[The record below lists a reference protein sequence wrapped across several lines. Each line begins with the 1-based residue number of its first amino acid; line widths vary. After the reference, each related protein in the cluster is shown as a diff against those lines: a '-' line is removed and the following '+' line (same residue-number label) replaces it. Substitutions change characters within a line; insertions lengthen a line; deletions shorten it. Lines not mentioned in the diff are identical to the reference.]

1 MNRDD
6 PVAATVIMTTRL
18 TLQVNREWL
27 RSWPN
32 VDSEAR
38 TVSPLW
44 EAVPLKVPPDIMQ
57 MNFILDLL

>member
-38 TVSPLW
+38 TGSPLW